1 MLGAPERP
9 AGGPSVA
16 ALWRSVQPTAAEE
29 ASARRQLHAK
39 AVLIGLVLVSTYA
52 VLVLSGLAWPFRVAG
67 AVGIVVAVIAM
78 RPESCTT
85 PTTGRSLA
93 TGG

>member
-1 MLGAPERP
+1 
-9 AGGPSVA
+9 
-16 ALWRSVQPTAAEE
+16 
-29 ASARRQLHAK
+29 
-39 AVLIGLVLVSTYA
+39 
-52 VLVLSGLAWPFRVAG
+52 VLSGLAWPFRVAG